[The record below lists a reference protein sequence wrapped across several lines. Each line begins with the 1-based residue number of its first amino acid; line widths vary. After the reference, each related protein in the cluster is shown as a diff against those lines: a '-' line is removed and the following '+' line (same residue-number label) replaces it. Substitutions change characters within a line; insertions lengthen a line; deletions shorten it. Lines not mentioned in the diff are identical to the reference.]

1 MRETAK
7 FGLAVL
13 MKTFLDTDPNQGT
26 FCKVRLRFDGAIA
39 GRQASAE
46 PIFIFAILGKFMKK

>member
-26 FCKVRLRFDGAIA
+26 FCKVRLRFDDAIA

-46 PIFIFAILGKFMKK
+46 PIFIFAILGKPMKK